1 MSIRALT
8 LAAPLCL
15 GISAPAVRQGKP
27 APDVLR
33 RPGETTVF
41 SFVTSSGKT
50 ASLCE
55 GPKAAYLVYRFGTA
69 AKTEL
74 QYPAKL
80 DASSWR
86 KFTYWAYH
94 RPGGVENAGMENY
107 QLSFQNGGV
116 KYTLNDYTEAYLLKN
131 GDEDYRRT
139 VIFNVVLNGKTVK
152 IGVRQA
158 SVNGDLSLSDEQRE
172 RVTVEGEGE

>member
-1 MSIRALT
+1 MT
-8 LAAPLCL
+8 TAASLCL
-15 GISAPAVRQGKP
+15 VVGMMPASQSKP

-33 RPGETTVF
+33 RPGEMTIL
-41 SFVTSSGKT
+41 SFITENGKM

-55 GPKAAYLVYRFGTA
+55 GPNHAYLVYRFGTV

-74 QYPAKL
+74 QYPAVL

-107 QLSFQNGGV
+107 QLSFRNGGAE
-116 KYTLNDYTEAYLLKN
+116 YTLIDHTEAYLMKSKEEN
-131 GDEDYRRT
+131 YRRT
-139 VIFNVVLNGKTVK
+139 VSLDVVLNGKPLN
-152 IGVRQA
+152 IIVRQT
-158 SVNGDLSLSDEQRE
+158 SVNGDLYLDDESRKLVRLE
-172 RVTVEGEGE
+172 EEEWEEE